1 MSYNFQV
8 HATQERYPFLFSTL
22 STTQSQCPKLARYFC
37 ISVKHSGTEAG
48 INFQESNTL
57 LWLLTTTDTNIHF
70 LTHQREV
77 EIVVKQNSYFPQC
90 YILKIHFD
98 ALMVSAKKSLW
109 GKVPIGDIMADSVTV
124 A

>member
-1 MSYNFQV
+1 M
-8 HATQERYPFLFSTL
+8 
-22 STTQSQCPKLARYFC
+22 
-37 ISVKHSGTEAG
+37 AG
-48 INFQESNTL
+48 INFQESKTL
-57 LWLLTTTDTNIHF
+57 LWLLATTDTKTHF

-90 YILKIHFD
+90 YILEIHFD

-109 GKVPIGDIMADSVTV
+109 GKVSIGDIMADSVTV